1 MAITIINPARFN
13 DDGGLGTRTFVRAAF
28 FDEGY
33 GVSNR
38 LSGYAQGAGIV
49 PATAAFNQ
57 IGAGTVGDPLRLS
70 QFSNFTVPSL
80 SLDTQTVTVGSLNL
94 GGSYGVY
101 WGWRQGDPTPAA
113 DAGSIVDKTSNIYGG
128 ANIFGIYFHTIGNG
142 IVNFMLDTIQSNS
155 GWTSITIGSYTYLRT
170 SASYTSGSG
179 GGTTTLW
186 QWTSPSSPQPN
197 PFGTTNGASVVVTWQ

>member
-1 MAITIINPARFN
+1 MAVTIVNPARFN
-13 DDGGLGTRTFVRAAF
+13 DDGLGTRRFIRAAF

-33 GVSNR
+33 GVSTSFLAYR
-38 LSGYAQGAGIV
+38 QGGGIV
-49 PATAAFNQ
+49 PATSAFDA
-57 IGAGTVGDPLRLS
+57 IGAGTAGDPLRMS
-70 QFSNFTVPSL
+70 QFSGFTVPSL

-113 DAGSIVDKTSNIYGG
+113 DCGSIVDKTSNIYGG

-142 IVNFMLDTIQSNS
+142 LVNFMLDTNQSNS

-170 SASYTSGSG
+170 SASYSNG